1 VHTNNYANFTEDE
14 KSKTAT
20 IVIRGATQNVLDD
33 IERAIDDGVNNVKAV
48 TRDPRLVPGA
58 GATEMELVK
67 QLTSFGEVYKFKTFA
82 VKIN

>member
-1 VHTNNYANFTEDE
+1 MFAARIFTEDE

-33 IERAIDDGVNNVKAV
+33 IERAIDDGVNNVKAI

-58 GATEMELVK
+58 SATEMELVK
-67 QLTSFGEVYKFKTFA
+67 QLTSFGEVF
-82 VKIN
+82 I